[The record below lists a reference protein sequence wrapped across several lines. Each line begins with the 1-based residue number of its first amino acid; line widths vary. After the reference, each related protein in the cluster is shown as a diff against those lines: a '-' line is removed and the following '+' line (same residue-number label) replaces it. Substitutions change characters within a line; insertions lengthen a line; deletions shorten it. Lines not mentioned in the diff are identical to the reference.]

1 MNNIAIYMR
10 ISFSERDRQKQTEE
24 TINSQRNIIKHFIFN
39 DQELKKANI
48 EEFVDEGYSGVYYF
62 KTRT

>member
-1 MNNIAIYMR
+1 MR

-39 DQELKKANI
+39 DQELKKQI
-48 EEFVDEGYSGVYYF
+48 
-62 KTRT
+62 

>member
-24 TINSQRNIIKHFIFN
+24 TINSQRNIIKPGLFNKLINNVIFR
-39 DQELKKANI
+39 
-48 EEFVDEGYSGVYYF
+48 F
-62 KTRT
+62 